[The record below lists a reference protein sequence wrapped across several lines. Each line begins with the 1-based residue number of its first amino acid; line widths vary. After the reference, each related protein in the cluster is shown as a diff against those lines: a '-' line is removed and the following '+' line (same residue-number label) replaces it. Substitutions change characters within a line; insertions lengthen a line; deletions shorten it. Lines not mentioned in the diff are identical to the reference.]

1 MSASHP
7 LGVCWIVLFDFTSL
21 QKFMVSAPFIY
32 DILILDQAID
42 WNTTVP
48 SCKSVF
54 QRGWSLGSK
63 PAMQLWIEGCTGI
76 LDRGCP
82 HFYALLQRGE
92 LSWQGLCLFSLPPFK
107 LPVLAENI
115 LDVKYAILPA
125 LQGLALACGDASPHF
140 SSSDPAVLM
149 HSVVSVL
156 SVAQHILLQ
165 LPGCNSSGFWEFQ
178 PRNFL
183 GGSPLVILF
192 FSQTQ
197 QRQLEKKELVN
208 VYIYIISNY

>member
-21 QKFMVSAPFIY
+21 QKFMVSAPLIY

-42 WNTTVP
+42 WNTAVP

-63 PAMQLWIEGCTGI
+63 PTMQLRIEGCTGI
-76 LDRGCP
+76 LYRGCP
-82 HFYALLQRGE
+82 HIYAPKLLQRRE
-92 LSWQGLCLFSLPPFK
+92 LSAQELCLFSLSPFK

-115 LDVKYAILPA
+115 LYIKCAILPA
-125 LQGLALACGDASPHF
+125 LQGLTLACGDASPYF
-140 SSSDPAVLM
+140 SSSDPAVSM

-156 SVAQHILLQ
+156 WVA
-165 LPGCNSSGFWEFQ
+165 
-178 PRNFL
+178 
-183 GGSPLVILF
+183 
-192 FSQTQ
+192 
-197 QRQLEKKELVN
+197 
-208 VYIYIISNY
+208 

>member
-1 MSASHP
+1 MSACYP

-54 QRGWSLGSK
+54 QRSWSLGSK
-63 PAMQLWIEGCTGI
+63 PAMQSWTEGCTEI
-76 LDRGCP
+76 LYRGCP
-82 HFYALLQRGE
+82 HFYAPKLLQRRE
-92 LSWQGLCLFSLPPFK
+92 LSWQGLCFFSLPPFK

-115 LDVKYAILPA
+115 LYVKYAIIPA
-125 LQGLALACGDASPHF
+125 LQGLTLACRDASPHF
-140 SSSDPAVLM
+140 CSSDPAVLM

-156 SVAQHILLQ
+156 WVA
-165 LPGCNSSGFWEFQ
+165 
-178 PRNFL
+178 
-183 GGSPLVILF
+183 
-192 FSQTQ
+192 
-197 QRQLEKKELVN
+197 
-208 VYIYIISNY
+208 